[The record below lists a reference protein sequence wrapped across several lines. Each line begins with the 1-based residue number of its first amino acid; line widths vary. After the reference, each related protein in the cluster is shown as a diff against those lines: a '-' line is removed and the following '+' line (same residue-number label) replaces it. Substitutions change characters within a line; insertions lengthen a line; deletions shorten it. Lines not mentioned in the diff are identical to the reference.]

1 MMPMA
6 ESAPTISIFLGSV
19 MVIALALAALLYRY
33 WRLTGQLRRQLA
45 EALANQQQAEQS
57 LHLLQQ
63 QYSHNLE
70 FQKNLSE
77 AELTTRLQRSRLT
90 TQHARDLSST
100 PERYGYIRSL
110 ADKGM
115 GAAEI
120 AAILSISSQEAEQL
134 VKLSQLGKT
143 G

>member
-1 MMPMA
+1 MT
-6 ESAPTISIFLGSV
+6 SLFF
-19 MVIALALAALLYRY
+19 ALALVIILVLVVLIVRF

-45 EALANQQQAEQS
+45 AAQANQQSAEQS
-57 LHLLQQ
+57 LRLLEQ

-77 AELTTRLQRSRLT
+77 AELTTRLQRSRLA
-90 TQHARDLSST
+90 TQHGRDLTST

-110 ADKGM
+110 AAKGM
-115 GAAEI
+115 GAGEI

-143 G
+143 T